1 MDIDPHPDRPAR
13 RTTRH
18 EAFRAGF
25 RRAAGAPA
33 AVLFAGMLGFGA
45 LGRSHGLDPWLVT
58 LCSLLVYAIP
68 GQLVLV
74 EMVLGGASW
83 LTTALAVTLTSGRF
97 VTMVVTLFPQ
107 LHRRDRNRA
116 LYGWVHF
123 LAMTPWAISMRE
135 FQSLPPRHRRSFYAG
150 ASLTCMAVALP
161 GTWIGYQLS
170 GLLPPPVTLA
180 LVFLNPLF
188 FLLSFL
194 EVRSRAN
201 QLAIALGCLLAP
213 VLFFWHAGSSLITTG
228 LIAGTLAYG
237 LDRYWR
243 TRCAGTKP

>member
-1 MDIDPHPDRPAR
+1 MNMNARPDRPSIRKTR
-13 RTTRH
+13 RA
-18 EAFRAGF
+18 AFRAGI

-45 LGRSHGLDPWLVT
+45 LGHSHGLDPWLVT
-58 LCSLLVYAIP
+58 LCSLLLYAIP

-83 LTTALAVTLTSGRF
+83 LATALAVTLTSGRF

-107 LHRRDRNRA
+107 LHRRDRDRA
-116 LYGWVHF
+116 LYGWVHL

-161 GTWIGYQLS
+161 GTWLGYQLS
-170 GLLPPPVTLA
+170 GLLPAPVTLA

-201 QLAIALGCLLAP
+201 RVAIALGGLLAP
-213 VLFFWHAGSSLITTG
+213 AFFLWHPPSSLVTTG
-228 LIAGTLAYG
+228 LVAGTLAYWV
-237 LDRYWR
+237 DRGWR
-243 TRCAGTKP
+243 ARNARAPS